1 MVLAASPRARSY
13 PSLSLVPA
21 SVSLAYSLAG
31 QDFLLTPGSPSSYSA
46 ASYVP
51 MLKAS
56 YLKARKCTHAV
67 RRKPQ
72 PGMVANSLISLRAAE
87 IPGMLDRWHMRCPT
101 ISQPHNDTPPLS
113 FCLGEQI
120 CWPAHPC
127 KWGHYDGKKEK
138 GRKMG
143 GWTLKPNHFL
153 KIMTLARPLLGPSPH
168 KESSRNRGGD
178 GA

>member
-1 MVLAASPRARSY
+1 MVLAVWPRARSY

-46 ASYVP
+46 ASYMP

-101 ISQPHNDTPPLS
+101 ISQPHNDTPPFPFAWVS
-113 FCLGEQI
+113 KFAGRHT
-120 CWPAHPC
+120 PANGVIMMER
-127 KWGHYDGKKEK
+127 KRKGGRWG
-138 GRKMG
+138 G
-143 GWTLKPNHFL
+143 GH
-153 KIMTLARPLLGPSPH
+153 
-168 KESSRNRGGD
+168 
-178 GA
+178 